1 MSFSHLDVSHSTLT
15 LTLLYLFDLIH
26 SYYLHFSRNFHLTLM
41 VESSLPLA
49 GVSRHLGDQISP
61 AADTDSSSSI
71 SVHLEC
77 NGCNTYLDQ
86 QKHVLKSA
94 TLTRTK
100 KESVENVLPIFL
112 SMGAHFSGTQ
122 RTKGRSHPVTV
133 VIHVIIDCFVF
144 FLPII

>member
-61 AADTDSSSSI
+61 AADTDSSSSTNIGRGTSSI

-100 KESVENVLPIFL
+100 KRVRGKCS
-112 SMGAHFSGTQ
+112 SYFS
-122 RTKGRSHPVTV
+122 
-133 VIHVIIDCFVF
+133 IHGCTF
-144 FLPII
+144 